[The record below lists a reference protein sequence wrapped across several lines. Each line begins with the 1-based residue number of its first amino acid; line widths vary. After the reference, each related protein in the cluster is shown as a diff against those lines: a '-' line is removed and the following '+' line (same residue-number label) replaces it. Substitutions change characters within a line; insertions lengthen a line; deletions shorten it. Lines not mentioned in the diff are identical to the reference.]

1 MYKVGLEKAEES
13 EIKLPTLAGS
23 QRKQGN
29 SRIEQKY
36 FCFIDYAKAFNCE
49 YHNKLWKTLKEMG
62 MPDHLTSLLRNLY
75 VGQEETEPDMEQ
87 LTGLGLRK
95 EYDKTVY
102 CHSSY

>member
-1 MYKVGLEKAEES
+1 MFDCVA
-13 EIKLPTLAGS
+13 
-23 QRKQGN
+23 Q
-29 SRIEQKY
+29 
-36 FCFIDYAKAFNCE
+36 
-49 YHNKLWKTLKEMG
+49 NKLWKTLKEMG